1 MTNHTRIKITGIH
14 KILNVSKYRQELPTA
29 IEFCGLI
36 GISTDK
42 IPMGI
47 SANTI
52 KMTYFK
58 NLFIRVNYLQS
69 RRSELTQSPNVIYR
83 FSYFHIQIAFD

>member
-1 MTNHTRIKITGIH
+1 MTNHTRIKRTGIH

-47 SANTI
+47 SATTI
-52 KMTYFK
+52 KTTYFK
-58 NLFIRVNYLQS
+58 NLFIRVN
-69 RRSELTQSPNVIYR
+69 ESPTKRNKRLI
-83 FSYFHIQIAFD
+83 II